1 MLASMMLASP
11 TFIDRLG
18 DFPDRNIDTEFA
30 ALKESV
36 SVVRRKLGEERY
48 AQLID
53 MADRMRAHFEADP
66 EEKTEDSAA
75 GRRLI
80 VEMEDIL
87 LAARARKP
95 KAADG

>member
-30 ALKESV
+30 ALKESF
-36 SVVRRKLGEERY
+36 SVVPRKLGEERY

-53 MADRMRAHFEADP
+53 MADRMRAISKRTRKRRPRTARP
-66 EEKTEDSAA
+66 GA
-75 GRRLI
+75 G
-80 VEMEDIL
+80 
-87 LAARARKP
+87 
-95 KAADG
+95 